1 MKLAFG
7 LPAVP
12 VKLAGVA
19 TQAVFAG
26 KDIRRG
32 EFWKRQRPAREARAA
47 QAVRVVLMRAEAE
60 PACRL
65 FAAAQLA
72 DHTHARQRRQCGAA
86 RDVDIAA
93 QRALAIHHHAPAA
106 ENSRAVRHAFYEVRV
121 LRDDLH
127 TVAGGLRVA
136 GQAAVFG
143 VIQPGGFPAL
153 HPGVRIDAFHF
164 ADADIVIDRRADEL
178 IAQSNDLI
186 IQNYYAT
193 KLSNLSL
200 KFYNEMLTSG
210 YAKSEDEKQE
220 LITRFS
226 DQLLDINIELLNF
239 REKLWY
245 FKAHVW
251 LCFLIQDYRNAYKYA
266 KLWVALF
273 YDHPKMILSHP
284 IWYLKGNSYLFKIL
298 LLFKSVD
305 KYIYWNNRLE
315 EQLTSE
321 NFPQS
326 ENINSQAFLLQFSNK
341 LNIEFIQQTY
351 NGSTIFV
358 KQLQRGINEY
368 SNMIDEHHFHIL
380 YFKVASLYFGYKKY
394 EDSLAYTARI
404 LANTD
409 YTVQEDLLF
418 HTRILSLMA
427 QFESGQDQHYEDFIK
442 ANRNL
447 MKKMKNKTEIH
458 DTFMKLFEGLLGASS
473 KEQVVVLKG
482 FVEKMELLYDN
493 KFYIRSILYID
504 VLNWAK
510 RKLS

>member
-1 MKLAFG
+1 MSNW
-7 LPAVP
+7 
-12 VKLAGVA
+12 
-19 TQAVFAG
+19 G
-26 KDIRRG
+26 KDWLFVLIKSLTRS
-32 EFWKRQRPAREARAA
+32 EKRQFTLY
-47 QAVRVVLMRAEAE
+47 VN
-60 PACRL
+60 RL
-65 FAAAQLA
+65 QNNADAKFISLFNAMDKMEEYDEQYILKQKITSKQQLSNLKA
-72 DHTHARQRRQCGAA
+72 NLYKA
-86 RDVDIAA
+86 I
-93 QRALAIHHHAPAA
+93 LASLRMNP
-106 ENSRAVRHAFYEVRV
+106 SRKN
-121 LRDDLH
+121 
-127 TVAGGLRVA
+127 
-136 GQAAVFG
+136 
-143 VIQPGGFPAL
+143 
-153 HPGVRIDAFHF
+153 VRIQIREQLDF
-164 ADADIVIDRRADEL
+164 ATILYQKGLHKQGLKILDKAKQIALDVEEKSLALEIIELEKVIESQYITRSITGRADEL

-482 FVEKMELLYDN
+482 FVDKMELLYDN

>member
-1 MKLAFG
+1 MSNW
-7 LPAVP
+7 
-12 VKLAGVA
+12 
-19 TQAVFAG
+19 G
-26 KDIRRG
+26 KDWLFVLIKSLTRS
-32 EFWKRQRPAREARAA
+32 EKRQFTLY
-47 QAVRVVLMRAEAE
+47 VN
-60 PACRL
+60 RL
-65 FAAAQLA
+65 QNNADAKFISLFNAMDKMEEYDEQYILKQKITSKQQLSNLKA
-72 DHTHARQRRQCGAA
+72 N
-86 RDVDIAA
+86 
-93 QRALAIHHHAPAA
+93 LYKAILVSLRMNP
-106 ENSRAVRHAFYEVRV
+106 SRKN
-121 LRDDLH
+121 
-127 TVAGGLRVA
+127 
-136 GQAAVFG
+136 
-143 VIQPGGFPAL
+143 
-153 HPGVRIDAFHF
+153 VRIQIREQLDF
-164 ADADIVIDRRADEL
+164 ATILYQKGLHKQGLKILDKAKQIALDVEEKSLALEIIELEKVIESQYITRSITGRADEL
-178 IAQSNDLI
+178 IAQSNELI

-200 KFYNEMLTSG
+200 KYYNEMLTSG

-220 LITRFS
+220 LIARFS

-351 NGSTIFV
+351 SGSTIFV

-458 DTFMKLFEGLLGASS
+458 DTFMKLFEGLLGSSS
-473 KEQVVVLKG
+473 KEQVVVLKE

>member
-1 MKLAFG
+1 MSNW
-7 LPAVP
+7 
-12 VKLAGVA
+12 
-19 TQAVFAG
+19 G
-26 KDIRRG
+26 KDWLFILIKSLTRS
-32 EFWKRQRPAREARAA
+32 EKRQFTLY
-47 QAVRVVLMRAEAE
+47 VN
-60 PACRL
+60 RL
-65 FAAAQLA
+65 QNNADAKFISLFNAMDKMEEYDEQYILKQKITSKQQLSNLKA
-72 DHTHARQRRQCGAA
+72 NLYKA
-86 RDVDIAA
+86 I
-93 QRALAIHHHAPAA
+93 LASLRMNP
-106 ENSRAVRHAFYEVRV
+106 SRKN
-121 LRDDLH
+121 
-127 TVAGGLRVA
+127 
-136 GQAAVFG
+136 
-143 VIQPGGFPAL
+143 
-153 HPGVRIDAFHF
+153 VRIQIREQLDF
-164 ADADIVIDRRADEL
+164 ATILYQKGLHKQGLKILDKAKQIALDVEEKSLALEIIELEKVIESQYITRSITGRADEL

-186 IQNYYAT
+186 LQNYYAT

-210 YAKSEDEKQE
+210 YAKSEDEKQQ

-226 DQLLDINIELLNF
+226 DQLLDINIEILNF

-266 KLWVALF
+266 KLWVSLF

-284 IWYLKGNSYLFKIL
+284 VWYLKGNSYLFKIL
-298 LLFKSVD
+298 LFFRSVD
-305 KYIYWNNRLE
+305 KYVYWNNRLE

-394 EDSLAYTARI
+394 EDSLAYTSRI

-442 ANRNL
+442 ANRSL

-458 DTFMKLFEGLLGASS
+458 DAFMKLFEGLLGASS

-482 FVEKMELLYDN
+482 FVEKLELLYDN

-510 RKLS
+510 RKLN

>member
-1 MKLAFG
+1 MSNW
-7 LPAVP
+7 
-12 VKLAGVA
+12 
-19 TQAVFAG
+19 G
-26 KDIRRG
+26 KDWLFVLIKSLTRS
-32 EFWKRQRPAREARAA
+32 EKRQFTLY
-47 QAVRVVLMRAEAE
+47 VN
-60 PACRL
+60 RL
-65 FAAAQLA
+65 QNNADAKFISLFNAMDKMEEYDEQYILKQKITSKQQLSNLKA
-72 DHTHARQRRQCGAA
+72 N
-86 RDVDIAA
+86 
-93 QRALAIHHHAPAA
+93 LYKAILVSLRMNP
-106 ENSRAVRHAFYEVRV
+106 SRKN
-121 LRDDLH
+121 
-127 TVAGGLRVA
+127 
-136 GQAAVFG
+136 
-143 VIQPGGFPAL
+143 
-153 HPGVRIDAFHF
+153 VRIQIREQLDF
-164 ADADIVIDRRADEL
+164 ATILYQKGLHKQGLKILDKAKQIALDVEEKSLALEIIELEKVIESQYITRSITGRADEL

-321 NFPQS
+321 SFPQS

-409 YTVQEDLLF
+409 YMVQEDLLF

-482 FVEKMELLYDN
+482 FVEKMELLYNN

>member
-1 MKLAFG
+1 MSNW
-7 LPAVP
+7 
-12 VKLAGVA
+12 
-19 TQAVFAG
+19 G
-26 KDIRRG
+26 KDWLFVLIKSLTRS
-32 EFWKRQRPAREARAA
+32 EKRQFTLY
-47 QAVRVVLMRAEAE
+47 VN
-60 PACRL
+60 RL
-65 FAAAQLA
+65 QNNADAKFISLFNAMDKMEEYDEQYILKQKITSKQQLSNLKA
-72 DHTHARQRRQCGAA
+72 NLYKA
-86 RDVDIAA
+86 I
-93 QRALAIHHHAPAA
+93 LASLRMNP
-106 ENSRAVRHAFYEVRV
+106 SRKN
-121 LRDDLH
+121 
-127 TVAGGLRVA
+127 
-136 GQAAVFG
+136 
-143 VIQPGGFPAL
+143 
-153 HPGVRIDAFHF
+153 VRIQIREQLDF
-164 ADADIVIDRRADEL
+164 ATILYQKGLHKQGLKILDKAKQIALDVEEKSLALEIIELEKVIESQYITRSITGRADEL

>member
-1 MKLAFG
+1 MSNW
-7 LPAVP
+7 
-12 VKLAGVA
+12 
-19 TQAVFAG
+19 G
-26 KDIRRG
+26 KDWLFVLIKSLTRS
-32 EFWKRQRPAREARAA
+32 EKRQFTLY
-47 QAVRVVLMRAEAE
+47 VN
-60 PACRL
+60 RL
-65 FAAAQLA
+65 QNNADAKFISLFNAMDKMEEYDEQYILKQKITSKQQLSNLKA
-72 DHTHARQRRQCGAA
+72 NLYKA
-86 RDVDIAA
+86 I
-93 QRALAIHHHAPAA
+93 LASLRMNP
-106 ENSRAVRHAFYEVRV
+106 SRKN
-121 LRDDLH
+121 
-127 TVAGGLRVA
+127 
-136 GQAAVFG
+136 
-143 VIQPGGFPAL
+143 
-153 HPGVRIDAFHF
+153 VRIQIREQLDF
-164 ADADIVIDRRADEL
+164 ATILYQKGLHKQGLKILDKAKQIALDVEEKSLALEIIELEKVIESQYITRSITGRADEL

-473 KEQVVVLKG
+473 KEQVVVLEK